1 MLGAD
6 PRAKEVPHLLKE
18 PKLLFSSPMLSSIHL
33 TLTCLLPEAL
43 GLLFPGVLASGRILR

>member
-6 PRAKEVPHLLKE
+6 PRAKEVLHLLKE
-18 PKLLFSSPMLSSIHL
+18 PKLLFISPMLSSIRL

-43 GLLFPGVLASGRILR
+43 GLRFPGVLTSGRILR